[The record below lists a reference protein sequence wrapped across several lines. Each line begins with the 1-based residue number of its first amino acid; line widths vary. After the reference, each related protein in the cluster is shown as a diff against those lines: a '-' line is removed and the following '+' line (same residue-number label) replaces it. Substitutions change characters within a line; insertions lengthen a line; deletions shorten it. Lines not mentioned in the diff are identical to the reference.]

1 MLTTLEMVDPHLFA
15 LFILTG
21 LALNLTPGPD
31 MLYVL
36 ASGVKG
42 GRPNGVAAAAGIGV
56 GGLVHTALAA
66 VGLSALIVSSANAF
80 AVVKYLGAAY
90 LVFVGGKALLARG
103 GGRALESSVLELHGS
118 RPAPSTLSQTFA
130 RGVITNVLNPKVAI
144 FFLAFVPQFV
154 DASRGHIAAQF
165 AILGT
170 MFCISGTLVNA
181 MVGWLSG
188 SARHWFSARG
198 THRRWQGILDRVTG
212 AIFVALGIRLA
223 LVERN

>member
-1 MLTTLEMVDPHLFA
+1 MVDPRLFT
-15 LFILTG
+15 LFVLTG

-36 ASGVKG
+36 ASGAKG
-42 GRPNGVAAAAGIGV
+42 GRPNGIVAAVGIGV

-90 LVFVGGKALLARG
+90 LVYVGAKALIAKRG
-103 GGRALESSVLELHGS
+103 TPSQPHPQPQALSDELRDS
-118 RPAPSTLSQTFA
+118 NPVAPKTTLSQAFA
-130 RGVITNVLNPKVAI
+130 RGVLTNVLNPKVAI

-154 DASRGHIAAQF
+154 DPARGHIAAQF

-170 MFCISGTLVNA
+170 MFCISGSLVNA
-181 MVGWLSG
+181 AVGWLSG
-188 SARHWFSARG
+188 SARHWFETRRG
-198 THRRWQGILDRVTG
+198 WNRTLDRVTG
-212 AIFVALGIRLA
+212 AVFVALGIRLA
-223 LVERN
+223 LVSRN